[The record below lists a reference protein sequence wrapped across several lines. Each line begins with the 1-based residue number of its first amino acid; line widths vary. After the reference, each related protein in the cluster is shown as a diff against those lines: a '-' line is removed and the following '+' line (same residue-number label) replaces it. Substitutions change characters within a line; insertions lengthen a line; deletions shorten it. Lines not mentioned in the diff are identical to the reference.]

1 MVLDPP
7 PLQPGEHPEKTNK
20 EKTMLLVQSAELA
33 MMANLLVWKIYVPF
47 LRPTSSSSP
56 SSSSS
61 QPKSLGAWSSASQ
74 ACVTAA
80 QEILGAAKVLLNT
93 NYSVIPT
100 IFDFYPLNKV
110 VFDATV
116 VCAHASL
123 TTKFNDKDL
132 EAQLAAGLECA
143 SKLNAKSEW
152 RKTVLVVLN
161 KRLAAGNQGRGIAA
175 SSLKRK
181 RSQHEHGPR
190 SLGSGQGGDS
200 IPPSGFDAPLYQGL
214 ELQPSSVSST
224 TFPSPRQ
231 SPPTTQRGRESLPSP
246 PTSRSSGSA
255 QSKSSTGE
263 KDKKHAKKTH
273 TYPVVGIRARL
284 KESGPLVPKHKTA
297 SETTMEGGRERGK
310 MQAPPPLMTST
321 PRMMSRESSAVNM
334 YPPQQS
340 PVHSKS
346 SMLSM
351 STDTYRSRSS
361 SLSHVQAGVEPSSQQ
376 SHSLDYLPFTE
387 YRMREQQ
394 SMPSPSSYDSSPH
407 MFSHPHPQPQQQQ
420 VQASLFDLGPPPPHG
435 YDQRQH
441 GSSFDRVQASVDSA
455 ASYASTGAPS
465 PCANPSHSSAS
476 SPYTSPSGSV
486 GQPPTP
492 TLTYGTTAG
501 SHHPNPPAFG
511 HPSATTTSSTS
522 ASSPTGYI
530 HFEPGCEGSSGS
542 GLSMARLRAT
552 IEQAAIS
559 SVPSTPAAYERQA
572 MYDAKPP
579 MDALL
584 SPHAYDS
591 LHSHQIHQ
599 QEQFHCG
606 PSDVLQPPPPPYS
619 DPHQQLGHPHHR
631 MTSVEGEP
639 PTQTWPGQPA
649 PSQAATSQPFWNGYA

>member
-1 MVLDPP
+1 MILDSP
-7 PLQPGEHPEKTNK
+7 PLQPGEHPEKVNK

-33 MMANLLVWKIYVPF
+33 IMANMLVWKVYVPF
-47 LRPTSSSSP
+47 LRSTSSSSP

-80 QEILGAAKVLLNT
+80 QEILSAANVLLNT

-116 VCAHASL
+116 VCAHASF

-132 EAQLAAGLECA
+132 EAQLAVGLECA

-152 RKTVLVVLN
+152 RKTVLVALN

-181 RSQHEHGPR
+181 RSQQEHGPR
-190 SLGSGQGGDS
+190 SLSTGQGGDS
-200 IPPSGFDAPLYQGL
+200 IPPSGFEALLYQGL
-214 ELQPSSVSST
+214 ELQPSSVTST
-224 TFPSPRQ
+224 TFPSTHQ
-231 SPPTTQRGRESLPSP
+231 PPPATQRGRESLPSP

-255 QSKSSTGE
+255 QSKTSTGG

-273 TYPVVGIRARL
+273 TYPAVGIRARL

-297 SETTMEGGRERGK
+297 SETTTDGGRERGK
-310 MQAPPPLMTST
+310 MQAPPPLMTSA
-321 PRMMSRESSAVNM
+321 PRMMSRESSAANM

-346 SMLSM
+346 SMLTM

-361 SLSHVQAGVEPSSQQ
+361 SLSHVQTGVEPSSQQ
-376 SHSLDYLPFTE
+376 SHPLDYSPFTE

-394 SMPSPSSYDSSPH
+394 QMSSPASYNSSPQ
-407 MFSHPHPQPQQQQ
+407 MFSHPHQQQQ

-441 GSSFDRVQASVDSA
+441 TSSFDHVQASLDSA

-465 PCANPSHSSAS
+465 PCANPSHSSTS
-476 SPYTSPSGSV
+476 SPYTSPSDSV
-486 GQPPTP
+486 GGQPPTP
-492 TLTYGTTAG
+492 TLTYRTTAG
-501 SHHPNPPAFG
+501 SHHGNPPAFV
-511 HPSATTTSSTS
+511 HSSATTSSTS

-530 HFEPGCEGSSGS
+530 HYEPGCERSSGS
-542 GLSMARLRAT
+542 GLSMAGLQAT

-584 SPHAYDS
+584 PPHAYEP
-591 LHSHQIHQ
+591 LHSHQIHHH
-599 QEQFHCG
+599 EQFHRG
-606 PSDVLQPPPPPYS
+606 PSDALQPPPPAYS
-619 DPHQQLGHPHHR
+619 DPHQQLSHSHHR
-631 MTSVEGEP
+631 MTSVEGES
-639 PTQTWPGQPA
+639 PTQTWPGPP
-649 PSQAATSQPFWNGYA
+649 PSHAATSQPFWNGYP

>member
-1 MVLDPP
+1 MILDSP
-7 PLQPGEHPEKTNK
+7 PLQPREHSEKIDK

-33 MMANLLVWKIYVPF
+33 IMANLLVWKIYVPF

-80 QEILGAAKVLLNT
+80 QEILSAAKVLLNT

-100 IFDFYPLNKV
+100 IFDFYPLYKV
-110 VFDATV
+110 AFDATV

-132 EAQLAAGLECA
+132 EAQLVAGLECA

-152 RKTVLVVLN
+152 RKTVLVALK

-181 RSQHEHGPR
+181 RS
-190 SLGSGQGGDS
+190 SGQGGDG

-214 ELQPSSVSST
+214 EVQPSSVSST
-224 TFPSPRQ
+224 TFPSPHQ
-231 SPPTTQRGRESLPSP
+231 EPPTTIQRGRESLPSP
-246 PTSRSSGSA
+246 PTSRASGSA
-255 QSKSSTGE
+255 QSKTSTGG

-284 KESGPLVPKHKTA
+284 KESGPLVPKQKTA
-297 SETTMEGGRERGK
+297 SETTVEGGRERGK

-321 PRMMSRESSAVNM
+321 PRMMSRESSAANM

-346 SMLSM
+346 SMLTM

-361 SLSHVQAGVEPSSQQ
+361 SLSHVQEGAEPSSQP

-387 YRMREQQ
+387 YRMREQRQ
-394 SMPSPSSYDSSPH
+394 MSTPSSYDSSPQ
-407 MFSHPHPQPQQQQ
+407 MFSHPHPHPEQRQ

-441 GSSFDRVQASVDSA
+441 ASSFDRVHASVDSA
-455 ASYASTGAPS
+455 ASYASNGAPS
-465 PCANPSHSSAS
+465 PCANPSHSSTS

-501 SHHPNPPAFG
+501 SHHPNPPAFV
-511 HPSATTTSSTS
+511 HPSATTTTSTS
-522 ASSPTGYI
+522 APSPTSYI

-542 GLSMARLRAT
+542 GLSMAGLQAT

-584 SPHAYDS
+584 PPHAYDS

-599 QEQFHCG
+599 QEQFHRG
-606 PSDVLQPPPPPYS
+606 PSDALQRPPPTYS
-619 DPHQQLGHPHHR
+619 DPHQHPHHR

-639 PTQTWPGQPA
+639 PTQTWPGPPA
-649 PSQAATSQPFWNGYA
+649 PSQATSQPFWNGYA